1 MAIFL
6 CPISRNTYVLK
17 GVAAGFSH
25 FNTLLH
31 FCSSLDSP
39 FSSVHLHFNTQ
50 AHKGRKTKTDA
61 QMQGLSGHKLAIEA
75 FRLGKQSFPVK
86 LVRLWSSLPR
96 RAIEMIQLDMRQHWA
111 RLWSGLDNRG
121 LCLMSWVVLTIW
133 CSSDRTKKVTLKSD
147 HLQNIFWSALVYLG
161 FELFLL
167 LNQRVYLSSF

>member
-25 FNTLLH
+25 FNTSFVAHLTVLLVLCIYTLTH
-31 FCSSLDSP
+31 R
-39 FSSVHLHFNTQ
+39 HI
-50 AHKGRKTKTDA
+50 KGRKTKTDA

-75 FRLGKQSFPVK
+75 LGKQSFPVK
-86 LVRLWSSLPR
+86 LVRLRSSLPR
-96 RAIEMIQLDMRQHWA
+96 RAMETIQLDMRQHWA
-111 RLWSGLDNRG
+111 SLWSGLDNRG

-147 HLQNIFWSALVYLG
+147 HLQNIFWSASVYLG